1 MRCHKLHRSVLSQ
14 LPDDFDTG
22 GYLKA
27 ARASKS
33 LSSSSR
39 VETLQQAQSTYI
51 AEKRKVLIALANS
64 VTTNVPKG
72 SLRKSQ
78 LQKRA
83 VLKAAKESSPAS
95 LLDALVSPS
104 TQLTV
109 SQQEGH
115 SSQIVSKGVSIHVSA
130 IVSRSDNGGMD
141 LSGKQDLVGC
151 SLKMVMAKYGL
162 LQTLPCF

>member
-33 LSSSSR
+33 LSSSSK

-95 LLDALVSPS
+95 LLDALGSPS

-115 SSQIVSKGVSIHVSA
+115 SSQIVSKGRQH
-130 IVSRSDNGGMD
+130 
-141 LSGKQDLVGC
+141 
-151 SLKMVMAKYGL
+151 
-162 LQTLPCF
+162 PCIGHGFQE